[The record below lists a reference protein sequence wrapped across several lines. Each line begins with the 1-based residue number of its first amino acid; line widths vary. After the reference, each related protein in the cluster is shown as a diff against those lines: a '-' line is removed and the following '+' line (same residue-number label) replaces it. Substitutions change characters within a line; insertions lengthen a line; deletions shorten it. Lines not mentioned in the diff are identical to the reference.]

1 MNVKDLFRRS
11 AKKLAIVVL
20 DRHPEAYA
28 RYIFKKRFHRKM
40 NLDAPKDINE
50 KINWLKFRT
59 DTSEWSRLTDKYRV
73 REYVTACGLADILV
87 PLYGKWNRAEEINFD
102 ELPESFVLKTNNS
115 SGTIFIVKNKD
126 DINRETMCR
135 SLNYWLRQKV
145 GVLSAEPHYQMI
157 EPCIVAEQLLPAN
170 NGSTSPID
178 YKIWCFNGEPFSIWA
193 THNRDASG
201 AIVGLYDLNWNYQ
214 PEYQV
219 FCSHYREGTPP
230 LPKPH
235 NLDKMLDIAR
245 ILAKPF
251 PEVRVDLY
259 ALDDGRIYFG
269 EMTFT
274 SLGGFMNY
282 YTPEYLLLMGEKCD
296 ISNC

>member
-1 MNVKDLFRRS
+1 M
-11 AKKLAIVVL
+11 
-20 DRHPEAYA
+20 
-28 RYIFKKRFHRKM
+28 M
-40 NLDAPKDINE
+40 NLDNPQDINE

-87 PLYGKWNRAEEINFD
+87 PIYGKCENANALNFD
-102 ELPESFVLKTNNS
+102 ELPKSFVLKTNNS
-115 SGTIFIVKNKD
+115 SGTLFIVKDKD
-126 DINRETMCR
+126 NIDRDEVRM
-135 SLNYWLRQKV
+135 SLNKWLRLKV
-145 GVLSAEPHYQMI
+145 GVLSAEPHYQKI
-157 EPCIVAEQLLPAN
+157 EPCIIAEQLLPAN
-170 NGSTSPID
+170 DGSTSPID

-193 THNRDASG
+193 TYDRNASG
-201 AIVGLYDLNWNYQ
+201 AVVGLYDLDWNYQ
-214 PEYQV
+214 PEYQI
-219 FCSHYREGTPP
+219 FDSHYREGHP
-230 LPKPH
+230 LPRPQ

-259 ALDDGRIYFG
+259 ALDNGRIYFG

-282 YTPEYLLLMGEKCD
+282 YTPEYLLRMGRECD
-296 ISNC
+296 IAKY